1 MAVLVGLISQKGGV
15 GKSTLARL
23 VAREYASAGWNVKI
37 ADLDTA
43 QGTSFNWQA
52 RRLQRSI
59 MPAVAVERFGSVEA
73 AVKIAE
79 HYDLMLLDGAPHSTA
94 TTLKIAQVSVAV
106 ILPTGLAL
114 DDLEPAVLLG
124 HELVKKGIG
133 RGKMAFALCR
143 VGESESEIQ
152 EARDYISQAG
162 FTVLP
167 GSIPEKIAYRR
178 ASDEGRAL
186 TETRF
191 STLNA
196 RSDELAQ
203 GIIDLIT
210 PKQRRAKTH
219 G

>member
-1 MAVLVGLISQKGGV
+1 MAVVLGLISQKGGV

-23 VAREYASAGWNVKI
+23 VAREYAAAGWNVKI
-37 ADLDTA
+37 ADLDIS

-52 RRLQRSI
+52 RRLQHAI
-59 MPAVAVERFGSVEA
+59 KPTVAVERFGSVET
-73 AVKIAE
+73 AVKVATV
-79 HYDLMLLDGAPHSTA
+79 YDLLILDGAPHSTA
-94 TTLKIAQVSVAV
+94 TTLKIAQASAAV

-114 DDLEPAVLLG
+114 DDLEPAVLLA

-133 RGKMAFALCR
+133 RRRIMLALCR
-143 VGESESEIQ
+143 VGESESEIA
-152 EARDYISQAG
+152 EGRDYIAQAG
-162 FTVLP
+162 YTVLA

-191 STLNA
+191 ATLNA
-196 RSDELAQ
+196 RSDELVQ
-203 GIIDLIT
+203 GIINLIT
-210 PKQRRAKTH
+210 PKRKNAH

>member
-1 MAVLVGLISQKGGV
+1 MALLVGLVSQKGGV

-23 VAREYASAGWNVKI
+23 VAREYAAAGWNVKI

-43 QGTSFNWQA
+43 QGTSFSWQA
-52 RRLQRSI
+52 RRLQRAI
-59 MPAVAVERFGSVEA
+59 EPAVAVERFGSVEA
-73 AVKIAE
+73 ALRIAE
-79 HYDLMLLDGAPHSTA
+79 HYDLMMLDGAPHSTTA
-94 TTLKIAQVSVAV
+94 TLKIAQASAMV

-124 HELVKKGIG
+124 HELVGKGIV
-133 RGKMAFALCR
+133 KNKIAFALCR
-143 VGESESEIQ
+143 VGESESEIA
-152 EARDYISQAG
+152 EAREYIGQAG
-162 FTVLP
+162 FVVVP
-167 GSIPEKIAYRR
+167 GSIPEKTAYRR

-191 STLNA
+191 ASLNA

-203 GIIDLIT
+203 SIIDLIT
-210 PKQRRAKTH
+210 PQGRVKTN

>member
-1 MAVLVGLISQKGGV
+1 MAVLVGLVSQKGGV

-23 VAREYASAGWNVKI
+23 VAREYAAAGWNVKI
-37 ADLDTA
+37 ADLDTS

-52 RRLQRSI
+52 RRLTHGI
-59 MPAVAVERFGSVEA
+59 EPAVAVERFGSVEV
-73 AVKIAE
+73 AVKIAD
-79 HYDLMLLDGAPHSTA
+79 HYDLLLLDGAPHSTA
-94 TTLKIAQVSVAV
+94 ATLKIAQAADAV
-106 ILPTGLAL
+106 ILPSGLAL

-124 HELVKKGIG
+124 HELVGKGIA
-133 RGKMAFALCR
+133 KSKLAFALCR
-143 VGESESEIQ
+143 VGESEIEIA

-162 FTVLP
+162 FAVLP

-191 STLNA
+191 SSLNA

-203 GIIDLIT
+203 GIIDLVT
-210 PKQRRAKTH
+210 PKRSAKTH